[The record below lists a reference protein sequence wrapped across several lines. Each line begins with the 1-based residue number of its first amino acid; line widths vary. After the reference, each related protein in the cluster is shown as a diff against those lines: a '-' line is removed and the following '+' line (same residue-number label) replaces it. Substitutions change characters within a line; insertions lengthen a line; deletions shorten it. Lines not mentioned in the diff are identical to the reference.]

1 MKKEQKSGVL
11 EMEKRIRKKLKN
23 TNFIPW
29 EEKKE
34 LIDKEEIQLHK
45 DLDQLT
51 NWIKMV
57 DSMNDEKL
65 KDYLQHRP
73 NEFKILKIPRCNPR
87 RNEQRSE
94 DPKYWT
100 SYGIMA
106 SVWKFHKQDNEQ
118 HQLS

>member
-45 DLDQLT
+45 GLDQLT
-51 NWIKMV
+51 NWVSFFILFSIPFDFDVCFSLNTKLCDFEDKNGGFHEWWEAQRLSSTSTKWIQ
-57 DSMNDEKL
+57 DS
-65 KDYLQHRP
+65 Q
-73 NEFKILKIPRCNPR
+73 NP
-87 RNEQRSE
+87 E
-94 DPKYWT
+94 
-100 SYGIMA
+100 
-106 SVWKFHKQDNEQ
+106 V
-118 HQLS
+118 

>member
-51 NWIKMV
+51 NWVSFFILFSIPFDFDV
-57 DSMNDEKL
+57 CFSLNTKL
-65 KDYLQHRP
+65 CD
-73 NEFKILKIPRCNPR
+73 F
-87 RNEQRSE
+87 E
-94 DPKYWT
+94 DKN
-100 SYGIMA
+100 GG
-106 SVWKFHKQDNEQ
+106 FHE
-118 HQLS
+118 